1 MKNFIK
7 NNLFLVV
14 ITVEVIVFFFASLI
28 ASVVFS
34 NPELVSGLTIV
45 ITYTFYDMVVKPRIS
60 QSETK

>member
-7 NNLFLVV
+7 NNLFLA
-14 ITVEVIVFFFASLI
+14 IATFEVIIYFFASLI

-34 NPELVSGLTIV
+34 NPEIITGLTIV
-45 ITYTFYDMVVKPRIS
+45 ITYTFYDMVVKPKIS